1 MDTQHTQG
9 SLAGQLCFRPSP
21 DPPVAGSSS
30 HWGHG
35 LRLGHSEA
43 GYWPGIPYSVWTWGG
58 CCAFELGPPRLWA
71 MSCSLAQLC
80 VAGVQVPEV
89 IKDFC
94 RRASYISQEK
104 IW

>member
-1 MDTQHTQG
+1 
-9 SLAGQLCFRPSP
+9 
-21 DPPVAGSSS
+21 
-30 HWGHG
+30 
-35 LRLGHSEA
+35 
-43 GYWPGIPYSVWTWGG
+43 
-58 CCAFELGPPRLWA
+58 